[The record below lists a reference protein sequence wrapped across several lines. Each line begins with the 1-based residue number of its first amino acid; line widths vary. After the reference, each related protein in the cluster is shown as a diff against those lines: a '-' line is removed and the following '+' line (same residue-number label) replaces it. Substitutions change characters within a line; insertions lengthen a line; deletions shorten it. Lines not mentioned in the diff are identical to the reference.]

1 MLFLM
6 NIQKYIKKIFLI
18 NDEAKFN
25 EYALQLFHYQYKEN
39 EIYNNYVN
47 LIYNS
52 ISSIRTYH
60 EIPFLPIELFRSK
73 KIKTKHIKHQAI
85 FHSSGTTKSEKSKHY
100 IGDVDIYKKSILKNF
115 KSSIGDPEEFVFFCL
130 VPDFKK
136 NPNSSLAFMCNEL
149 IIKSNHS
156 KSGFYIGNEEE
167 MKQAI
172 LNCQNKKEKFILFG
186 LSFEILKFAK
196 KHQLNL
202 KKGLVIETGGSKKGD
217 QNIIKDELHHQLKYY
232 FKIKNIYSEYG
243 MAELLSQSYYTQ
255 HNCFTSPP
263 WKKILIRDKRNPLK
277 INQNHARG
285 SINVIDLANIYSCGF
300 IATNDFGY
308 TTKKGFNIV
317 GRNMNANARGC
328 NLMI

>member
-1 MLFLM
+1 M

-18 NDEAKFN
+18 NDEDKFN
-25 EYALQLFHYQYKEN
+25 EYALKLFHYQYKEN

-47 LIYNS
+47 LICNS
-52 ISSIRTYH
+52 VSSIRTYH

-73 KIKTKHIKHQAI
+73 KITTKRIKYQTI

-100 IGDVDIYKKSILKNF
+100 IVDLDIYKKSIINSF
-115 KSSIGDPEEFVFFCL
+115 KSSIGNPEEFVFFCL

-149 IIKSNHS
+149 IIKSNYS

-167 MKQAI
+167 MKKNI
-172 LNCQNKKEKFILFG
+172 LNCQKKKEKFILFG
-186 LSFEILKFAK
+186 LSFEILKFAEK
-196 KHQLNL
+196 YQINL
-202 KKGLVIETGGSKKGD
+202 KNDFVIETGGSKKGN
-217 QNIIKDELHHQLKYY
+217 QHITKDELHYKLKCY
-232 FKIKNIYSEYG
+232 FKLKKIFSEYG
-243 MAELLSQSYYTQ
+243 MAELLSQSYYTE
-255 HNCFTSPP
+255 NSCFISPP

-277 INQNHARG
+277 INKNNNRG
-285 SINVIDLANIYSCGF
+285 SINVIDLANLYSCGF

-308 TTKKGFNIV
+308 TTKKGFNII
-317 GRNMNANARGC
+317 GRNINANARGC